1 MSVYQVT
8 RVEIQRVSGAGKRDQ
23 ARLTICAYSAPS
35 TRRKPNTLEREMVGN
50 NCRGQ
55 IYSVFSTI
63 MGDAWHANPRII
75 PIPHRFIT
83 HSHCFVP
90 FFSRKRNTPFHPSY
104 FHTRFQHVSRI
115 ACAHDPRI
123 TSIRFLLASRKS
135 EVEVSWRD
143 LEMVSLELGWRIWID
158 AT

>member
-90 FFSRKRNTPFHPSY
+90 FFSRKRNTPFPSLRISIHA
-104 FHTRFQHVSRI
+104 FNTFRVSPVRTI
-115 ACAHDPRI
+115 LALH
-123 TSIRFLLASRKS
+123 RFLAFPPR
-135 EVEVSWRD
+135 VEK
-143 LEMVSLELGWRIWID
+143 I
-158 AT
+158 